1 MTGHPDRI
9 WLQHPDDA
17 PPEGAMWCEDK
28 VWPDHLGDK
37 EHALYVRVGSIP
49 GLSDLIARKAVLVP
63 VDDCMREHLQVASM
77 CLPIREYQGGMWF
90 GQNHNLA
97 DATFVD
103 YGASRSFA
111 AIVSAMIA
119 ASPYVRKT

>member
-1 MTGHPDRI
+1 MTKHPDRI
-9 WLQHPDDA
+9 WMQHPRDA
-17 PPEGAMWCEDK
+17 PLGGPLWCEEK
-28 VWPDHLGDK
+28 IWPDLSGEK
-37 EHALYVRVGSIP
+37 EPALYVRVGSIP
-49 GLSDLIARKAVLVP
+49 GLSDLIEGKAVLVP
-63 VDDCMREHLQVASM
+63 VDDCMREYLQVASM

-90 GQNHNLA
+90 DQNRNLA

-119 ASPYVRKT
+119 ASPYARKP